1 MAEHSSSIQRFLIL
15 DVIRGLA
22 SLSVVTWHWQ
32 HLLLLE
38 HPSWNA
44 NSLKFLDR
52 SAQPFYRYISL
63 VYEYGFVAVSIFFSI
78 SGFIFFHLYEE
89 RIRRRKISAGKF
101 FTLRLSRLYP
111 LQLITLIVVAAL
123 QMIMHATQGRYFVYQ
138 NNDATHFLLS
148 FLFFQDVN
156 ENAAFN
162 GPAWSLTV
170 EIILYLFFF
179 LLCYARVLRGW
190 AVNIGMVVIGIC
202 LLQLSAKLGG
212 GMVESVGRGAIGFFS
227 GGIVFRIYA
236 HVSGRWSA
244 SARAMI
250 AVSAAI
256 TWGLVLLAASS
267 PTPFQE
273 VMSKFPIARNSG
285 PRLILDT
292 VIIPF
297 GVLGAVL
304 VERPFSRFFGGLSW
318 LGDISYSS
326 YLIHFPLQ
334 LGLALL
340 FGGGWVRQSQL
351 NSNITFLLY
360 MTCLV
365 CVSFVSFKCVEM
377 PLQRIL
383 RNISE
388 GGKSIPSV

>member
-179 LLCYARVLRGW
+179 LLCYYYFTKIFRLSRNMKWFCSQCNLSLCFFLPCRLKNHAS
-190 AVNIGMVVIGIC
+190 I
-202 LLQLSAKLGG
+202 QL
-212 GMVESVGRGAIGFFS
+212 
-227 GGIVFRIYA
+227 
-236 HVSGRWSA
+236 
-244 SARAMI
+244 
-250 AVSAAI
+250 
-256 TWGLVLLAASS
+256 
-267 PTPFQE
+267 
-273 VMSKFPIARNSG
+273 
-285 PRLILDT
+285 LILVSHDN
-292 VIIPF
+292 
-297 GVLGAVL
+297 
-304 VERPFSRFFGGLSW
+304 
-318 LGDISYSS
+318 YS
-326 YLIHFPLQ
+326 F
-334 LGLALL
+334 
-340 FGGGWVRQSQL
+340 
-351 NSNITFLLY
+351 
-360 MTCLV
+360 C
-365 CVSFVSFKCVEM
+365 
-377 PLQRIL
+377 
-383 RNISE
+383 
-388 GGKSIPSV
+388 